1 MKFCDKLARMR
12 KNNNLSQEQFADK
25 MGVSRQAV
33 SKWESG
39 QSIPDME
46 KIMTMCKLLNCN
58 LDDLLDDG
66 VMGKSKQNDTKLN
79 FGDYF
84 NEFLSFITKSYNMIW
99 SMRFKE
105 KIKCIF
111 EMLFIFL
118 ILLWKTANC
127 TVVVSPK
134 LFL

>member
-46 KIMTMCKLLNCN
+46 KIMTMCKILNCN

-66 VMGKSKQNDTKLN
+66 VIGKSKQNDTKLN

-84 NEFLSFITKSYNMIW
+84 N
-99 SMRFKE
+99 
-105 KIKCIF
+105 
-111 EMLFIFL
+111 
-118 ILLWKTANC
+118 
-127 TVVVSPK
+127 
-134 LFL
+134 